1 MTDQVTPVNE
11 ANTVAANQPASA
23 VVNPASETETQPSL
37 FDSMVGAGK
46 KFKDANALAFGK
58 LNADQH
64 IDSLTQELKELRER
78 NSMLEAEYNNR
89 KDLESLIAELK
100 QTRETPPVVPGVET
114 QGTIDVD
121 SIVDKVKSVFDA
133 ENKAEVARRN
143 ANEAEEAIKAKYG
156 QGYQEAVRK
165 KVEELGMSMEAFVS
179 TMATSPKAALTLL
192 GVGSSSSN
200 VPGAAPSTINTG
212 ANLGTGLTPRQ
223 MRIAEIQ
230 AVRKSNFQKYL
241 GMQGELNRLL
251 VEERLGK

>member
-11 ANTVAANQPASA
+11 ANTVAANQPAST

-37 FDSMVGAGK
+37 FDSMVGVGK

-78 NSMLEAEYNNR
+78 NTMLEAEYNNR
-89 KDLESLIAELK
+89 KDLESLIEELK
-100 QTRETPPVVPGVET
+100 QGRETPPATPGFENPAAV
-114 QGTIDVD
+114 DVD
-121 SIVDKVKSVFDA
+121 TIVDKVKSVFDA
-133 ENKAEVARRN
+133 ENKAEIARRN
-143 ANEAEEAIKAKYG
+143 ANEAEDAIKAKYG

-165 KVEELGMSMEAFVS
+165 KVEELGMTMEAFVS

-192 GVGSSSSN
+192 GVGSTSVA
-200 VPGAAPSTINTG
+200 VPGATPSTINTS
-212 ANLGTGLTPRQ
+212 ASLGTGLTPRQ
-223 MRIAEIQ
+223 QRIAEIQ
-230 AVRKSNFQKYL
+230 NIRKTNFHQYL

>member
-1 MTDQVTPVNE
+1 MTDQVTPVKE
-11 ANTVAANQPASA
+11 ANTVAANQPAST
-23 VVNPASETETQPSL
+23 VVNPASETTTSPSL
-37 FDSMVGAGK
+37 FDSMVGEGK

-100 QTRETPPVVPGVET
+100 QVRETPPVVPGVET
-114 QGTIDVD
+114 QGAVDVD
-121 SIVDKVKSVFDA
+121 SIVNKVKSVFDA
-133 ENKAEVARRN
+133 ENKAEIARRN

-156 QGYQEAVRK
+156 QGYQDAVRK
-165 KVEELGMSMEAFVS
+165 KVEELGMTMEAFVS

-192 GVGSSSSN
+192 GVGSPSAT
-200 VPGAAPSTINTG
+200 VPGATPSTINTAAG
-212 ANLGTGLTPRQ
+212 LGNSMTPRQ
-223 MRIAEIQ
+223 SRIAEIQ
-230 AVRKSNFQKYL
+230 ALRRTDFHRYL